1 MTELVESLPPGLAA
15 GVVQLA
21 FGLLVALAIA
31 ALFVGIGW
39 FWSQGA
45 VHRAFGAAGRLLNR
59 IDVILVERIAP
70 LWGTREPRK
79 LRRWGR
85 LIGLYAVSAVAGAF
99 LPGVLG
105 LAVLLAGLVGA
116 VAVYRHWSWD
126 EAARLADADHE
137 AARALVAEDLANEGA
152 AAVAAFVMLLVL
164 MVFKMAT
171 MRLFVTDL
179 GAGYT
184 GYVLYVLNDLTSA
197 LPVFDAFEVYGL
209 QISPGVHPQPSLGPH
224 VAFFLRAAMDLVVIA
239 GALQL
244 VNISMRVAAGH
255 DLRRQERAVVG
266 GSAADMAA
274 AVAQIGGRAARG
286 QLNAI
291 RLLEKIAAPLPRE
304 HQLFRPEARSLAARR
319 LVELADDPARG
330 VGMLQVARTAFLE
343 LTEIH
348 ESLNQPAEWARAQ
361 SDLGSARMAIAA
373 RLLGRARSDELTAA
387 VSAFLDAHNY
397 YDGRDEDAARQVA
410 VFAATAI
417 ARKSELAD
425 EPPDALARAEALM
438 ARMYAASLDGAVA
451 ASDTALATSILSDW
465 GAAVRRQAERAP
477 PQSRAALYEEAF
489 RLHRRALELDPDG
502 VTPGADANR
511 INLAAA
517 IMSAA
522 VRQEPPAD
530 RTALERVVGQVDQA
544 QELYEAARQRLRAS
558 GDRAGAAR
566 ISNDLAALHSFRAQI
581 ALPTDQGAIMD
592 LAIAEIRDALQVFT
606 QEAWPLEWA
615 RCQDNL
621 GMSLGIRAR
630 TLEPGA
636 GRNFLVEAEQCHL
649 RALQVFSVAMTPSEA
664 QIAERNLGITRRA
677 LQRLD
682 DSTGKPGQP

>member
-1 MTELVESLPPGLAA
+1 MMQLMESLPPDLAA

-21 FGLLVALAIA
+21 FGLLVAVVIG
-31 ALFVGIGW
+31 ALFMGIGW
-39 FWSQGA
+39 FWSLA
-45 VHRAFGAAGRLLNR
+45 AIHRAVGSAGGVLTR
-59 IDVILVERIAP
+59 IDAFLVQRVAP
-70 LWGTREPRK
+70 IWGINEPRR

-85 LIGLYAVSAVAGAF
+85 LIGLFTACAVAGAF

-105 LAVLLAGLVGA
+105 LAVLLAGLAGA

-137 AARALVAEDLANEGA
+137 AARAPVAEDLANEGA

-164 MVFKMAT
+164 LVFKMAT
-171 MRLFVTDL
+171 MRLFITDL

-266 GSAADMAA
+266 GSAAEVAA

-291 RLLEKIAAPLPRE
+291 RLLEKIAAPPPRE

-361 SDLGSARMAIAA
+361 ADLGSARMAIAA

-451 ASDTALATSILSDW
+451 ANDVRLATSILSDW

-477 PQSRAALYEEAF
+477 PQSRADLYEKAIG
-489 RLHRRALELDPDG
+489 LHRRALELDPAG
-502 VTPGADANR
+502 ATPGTDANR

-522 VRQEPPAD
+522 IRQEPPAS
-530 RTALERVVGQVDQA
+530 RTALERILGQVDQA
-544 QELYEAARQRLRAS
+544 RGFYEISRQRLRES
-558 GDRAGAAR
+558 GDRTGAAR

-581 ALPTDQGAIMD
+581 ASPADQGAIMD
-592 LAIAEIRDALQVFT
+592 LAIGEIRDALQVFT
-606 QEAWPLEWA
+606 RDAWPLEWA

-621 GMSLGIRAR
+621 GMSLGIRSR

-636 GRNFLVEAEQCHL
+636 ARGLLIEAEQAHL

-682 DSTGKPGQP
+682 DSTGKAG